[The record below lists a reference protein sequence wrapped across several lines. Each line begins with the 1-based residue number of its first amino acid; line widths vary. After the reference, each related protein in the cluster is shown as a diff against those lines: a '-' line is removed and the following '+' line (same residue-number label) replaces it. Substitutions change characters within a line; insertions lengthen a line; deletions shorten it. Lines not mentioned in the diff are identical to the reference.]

1 MVHILPGSLAKN
13 HNSFSRPKQ
22 FFRKQIEVALGVLF
36 LVCTC
41 CVSSFAGHNPHQVS
55 ASSSGLNF
63 GDVLIGT
70 SSTQS
75 VTVTN
80 TGRKTANI
88 SGVTVTGSGFSYSG
102 PGFPL
107 TLSVGQS
114 VSLSVTFIPD
124 VAGTSTG
131 SLTLSGNA
139 DVSPDS
145 VSLTGNGVEPAIVL
159 SATPSSVNFGSVLV
173 GSSSS
178 QPVSLLNSG
187 SGNVSISQASVVGSG
202 FAVSGL
208 ALPLT
213 LGPGQ
218 SSAFAINFLPTAAGS
233 VTGSVSLVSDAP
245 NSPTVISLSAA
256 GVQPLI
262 SVVPT
267 GVSFGD
273 VTVGLTNTQTV
284 TVSNPG
290 SADLNVTQSA
300 GPDAGFSLS
309 GLVLPLTLAPGQS
322 SSFTLSFSPT
332 TSGTFSSSLALV
344 SNAPTSPSAISLS
357 GSGVSATLELSPST
371 TSLNFG
377 SVTLGTTGTQ
387 SVTLTNTGNSS
398 VSISQV
404 SVTGSGFSVTG
415 LSLPISLAPG
425 QSTSFNVDFAPTVAG
440 SVTGSVSVA
449 SSATNS
455 PLSISL
461 SGSGL
466 QASHSVSLNWLAS
479 SSAVAGYYVYTGT
492 QASGPF
498 TRLNSTPT
506 ATTGFTDATVQSGQT
521 YYYYVTAVDPSGVES
536 SASNEVS
543 ASVP

>member
-1 MVHILPGSLAKN
+1 MVHILPGSSAKYR
-13 HNSFSRPKQ
+13 NSYSRSKQ
-22 FFRKQIEVALGVLF
+22 SFRQQIEIILGVLL

-41 CVSSFAGHNPHQVS
+41 CASSFAGHNPHQVN
-55 ASSSGLNF
+55 ASKSGLDF

-70 SSTQS
+70 SSTKT
-75 VTVTN
+75 VTITN

-88 SGVTVTGSGFSYSG
+88 SGATITGSGFSYSG

-107 TLSVGQS
+107 TLPVGESVI
-114 VSLSVTFIPD
+114 LSVTFIPD

-139 DVSPDS
+139 VVSPDS
-145 VSLTGNGVEPAIVL
+145 VSLTGNGVQPAIVL

-178 QPVSLLNSG
+178 QTASLLNSG

-202 FAVSGL
+202 FAIRGL

-218 SSAFAINFLPTAAGS
+218 SSAFAITFLPTAAGS

-256 GVQPLI
+256 GVQPLM
-262 SVVPT
+262 SVVPSS
-267 GVSFGD
+267 VSFGD

-290 SADLNVTQSA
+290 TADLSVTQSA
-300 GPDAGFSLS
+300 GPSTGFSLG

-332 TSGTFSSSLALV
+332 TSGTLTSSVALV

-357 GSGVSATLELSPST
+357 GSGVSATLQLSPST
-371 TSLNFG
+371 TSLDFG
-377 SVTLGTTGTQ
+377 SVALGTTSTL

-398 VSISQV
+398 VSVSQI

-415 LSLPISLAPG
+415 LSLPISVAPG

-440 SVTGSVSVA
+440 SVTGSASVA
-449 SSATNS
+449 STAGNS

-466 QASHSVSLNWLAS
+466 QASHSVNLNWLAS

-498 TRLNSTPT
+498 TRLNSTPIDTT
-506 ATTGFTDATVQSGQT
+506 AFTDNSVQSGQT
-521 YYYYVTAVDPSGVES
+521 YYYYVTAVDSSGMES
-536 SASNEVS
+536 SSSNEVS
-543 ASVP
+543 APVP

>member
-1 MVHILPGSLAKN
+1 MVHIIPGSLAKN
-13 HNSFSRPKQ
+13 QDSYSRRKQ
-22 FFRKQIEVALGVLF
+22 SFRKQIEVALGVLL

-41 CVSSFAGHNPHQVS
+41 CVSSFAGHNPHRVS
-55 ASSSGLNF
+55 SLKSGLDF
-63 GDVLIGT
+63 GDVVIGT
-70 SSTQS
+70 SSTKT

-80 TGRKTANI
+80 TGTKNANI
-88 SGVTVTGSGFSYSG
+88 TGITVTGSGFSYSG

-107 TLSVGQS
+107 TLPVGQS
-114 VSLSVTFIPD
+114 VILSITFIPD

-139 DVSPDS
+139 VVSPDS
-145 VSLTGNGVEPAIVL
+145 ILLTGNGVQPAIVL
-159 SATPSSVNFGSVLV
+159 SATPSSVNFGNVLV
-173 GSSSS
+173 GNSSS
-178 QPVSLLNSG
+178 QTVSLLNSG
-187 SGNVSISQASVVGSG
+187 SGNVSISQASVVGNG

-218 SSAFAINFLPTAAGS
+218 SSAFAITILPTAAGS

-262 SVVPT
+262 SVVPAS
-267 GVSFGD
+267 VSFGD

-290 SADLNVTQSA
+290 TADLSITQSA
-300 GPDAGFSLS
+300 GPSTGFSLS
-309 GLVLPLTLAPGQS
+309 GLILPLTLAAGQS

-332 TSGTFSSSLALV
+332 SSGTFSSSLALV